1 MKVYEGAR
9 GLDGAIVIVDGKPLP
24 PLPPASPHLGGIRPG
39 TDGSNPS
46 PSSGESCANRGPL
59 RCAVLKCSVREQIA
73 EARRAVVTCFPR
85 RSSCHGSA
93 FEAHAGQR
101 QILGCP
107 GAFRCSWHAVLALKV
122 RTARHQIRQNGFVTS
137 WSASARVSPISRSI
151 RSLNEASTARLI
163 LRRRHSRSALR
174 TSLGARSSTRRRPA
188 ERPMEIARH
197 PNDARRA

>member
-1 MKVYEGAR
+1 MSDLQRPRHTSTLPNPADWPQHSEGPVLVTNPTTDGNSSHRGHPLHTDAFAPITIAYPIQRGRSGSVDEAAGRRTASAR
-9 GLDGAIVIVDGKPLP
+9 
-24 PLPPASPHLGGIRPG
+24 PAS
-39 TDGSNPS
+39 
-46 PSSGESCANRGPL
+46 
-59 RCAVLKCSVREQIA
+59 
-73 EARRAVVTCFPR
+73 
-85 RSSCHGSA
+85 
-93 FEAHAGQR
+93 
-101 QILGCP
+101 ILGCP

-137 WSASARVSPISRSI
+137 WSASAGVSPISRSI